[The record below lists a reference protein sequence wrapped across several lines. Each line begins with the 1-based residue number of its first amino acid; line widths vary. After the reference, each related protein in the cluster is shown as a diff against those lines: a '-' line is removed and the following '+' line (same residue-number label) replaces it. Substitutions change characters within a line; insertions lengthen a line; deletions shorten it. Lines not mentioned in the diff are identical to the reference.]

1 MTLVEPER
9 SALASALARV
19 ATLVAGAVALAMRSL
34 RWSWPV
40 LAVALVVFVPW
51 ACYVEAAARR
61 IELCVLDKTVPFR
74 NWFEHRSLYWL
85 LLHLNV
91 VKADGTNYAVRARLH
106 RGVPARRPGRPAG
119 AHARPYDRRRRE
131 GAPRLPGGHVR
142 RLPRRPEEQGA
153 HGGRARA
160 QPEALRRADARKKPA
175 RPRARSIPGRRS
187 SSEFDTLGSPTGR
200 RRSDDARGRARGPLD
215 PLDRA
220 LLRSARRRTSEVPQW
235 MRNDY
240 EREWKQPWR
249 FEGPGYVLVQ
259 DDVHCEVLRVGL
271 EADAIGLTIERERP
285 DRSASRSCAP
295 TASRTRTGSTSSR
308 TDPRRSVWRRF
319 TWHLKDAG
327 RERLKARGLKER
339 FPAVTRR
346 TPPRGGAAWYFAG
359 DFADNPMDPRPVPF
373 LGYLAFRHVVEGLKL
388 APSETAFYWRFYV
401 PMMETILSDAESS
414 R

>member
-1 MTLVEPER
+1 
-9 SALASALARV
+9 
-19 ATLVAGAVALAMRSL
+19 MRSL

-40 LAVALVVFVPW
+40 LAVALVFFVPW
-51 ACYVEAAARR
+51 ACYVGRPSRR

-91 VKADGTNYAVRARLH
+91 VKADGTNYQFERDYVGAYPPAVPGDPPERTRDLSIDDVAKARLVYLADTY
-106 RGVPARRPGRPAG
+106 GV
-119 AHARPYDRRRRE
+119 YRE
-131 GAPRLPGGHVR
+131 DLKSKERMEAALERSPKLYGG
-142 RLPRRPEEQGA
+142 LAPEE
-153 HGGRARA
+153 ARA
-160 QPEALRRADARKKPA
+160 AASVLDSGKTLVA
-175 RPRARSIPGRRS
+175 
-187 SSEFDTLGSPTGR
+187 EFDTLGSPTG
-200 RRSDDARGRARGPLD
+200 DDARTTLESALGVHWTRWIGRYFARLED
-215 PLDRA
+215 
-220 LLRSARRRTSEVPQW
+220 TSEVPQW

-240 EREWKQPWR
+240 EREWKKPWR

-271 EADAIGLTIERERP
+271 EADAIGLTIERESPIDPHLDGAADGIPYPYWFDVVEDRP
-285 DRSASRSCAP
+285 EA
-295 TASRTRTGSTSSR
+295 TRLAT
-308 TDPRRSVWRRF
+308 F

-373 LGYLAFRHVVEGLKL
+373 LGYLAFRHAVEGLKL

-401 PMMETILSDAESS
+401 PMMEAILSDAESS